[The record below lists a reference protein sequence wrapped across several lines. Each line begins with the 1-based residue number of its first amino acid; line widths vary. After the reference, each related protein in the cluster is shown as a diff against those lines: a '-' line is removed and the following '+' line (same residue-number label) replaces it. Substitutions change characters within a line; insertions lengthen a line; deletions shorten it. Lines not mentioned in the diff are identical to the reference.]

1 KWFGDKTGQGFY
13 KKIKGENGKSEIL
26 TLDLNTLQYHPKKKS
41 KFPTIDLAKPI
52 DDLKQRLK
60 VLYNGQDK
68 AGEFYRKFHHLLF
81 AYVSH
86 RLPEI
91 ADELY
96 KIDDGLKAGFGW
108 EIGAFETWQ
117 ALGIK
122 QVLDNMDA
130 EDINVAD
137 WVKDMIKSGHEHFY
151 LIENG
156 QKKFFDLA
164 TKSYK
169 NIPGTEAFLL
179 LENLSDHIIWKNSAC
194 QLLDRKSTR
203 LNSSH
208 VKI

>member
-1 KWFGDKTGQGFY
+1 QPRSTPLPY
-13 KKIKGENGKSEIL
+13 T
-26 TLDLNTLQYHPKKKS
+26 TLFRS
-41 KFPTIDLAKPI
+41 
-52 DDLKQRLK
+52 
-60 VLYNGQDK
+60 
-68 AGEFYRKFHHLLF
+68 
-81 AYVSH
+81 
-86 RLPEI
+86 
-91 ADELY
+91 
-96 KIDDGLKAGFGW
+96 
-108 EIGAFETWQ
+108 
-117 ALGIK
+117 
-122 QVLDNMDA
+122 DA